1 MVTES
6 RGEKMKRLLTV
17 LVIAGM
23 LIGAGGCFED
33 FISYNLHGVSKADA
47 QNPRFINKS
56 TGKLYHP
63 KTIEIIKA
71 ADLITKYRTNKNTG
85 VAIIGMTREQV
96 IATKGEPND
105 KNYSVGSW
113 GTHEQWVYGG
123 YCSVTKTYAPT
134 SYLYFENGI
143 LTSWQN

>member
-1 MVTES
+1 M
-6 RGEKMKRLLTV
+6 RKRIAILLIV
-17 LVIAGM
+17 VGM
-23 LIGAGGCFED
+23 LIGTGGCLED

-47 QNPRFINKS
+47 QNPRFMNKS

-63 KTIEIIKA
+63 NTIKIIKM
-71 ADLITKYRTNKNTG
+71 ADSINKYRTNKNTG
-85 VAIIGMTREQV
+85 VAVIGMTREQV
-96 IATKGEPND
+96 IAAKGEPND
-105 KNYSVGSW
+105 KNYTVGSW

-123 YCSVTKTYAPT
+123 YCRVTKTYTSA